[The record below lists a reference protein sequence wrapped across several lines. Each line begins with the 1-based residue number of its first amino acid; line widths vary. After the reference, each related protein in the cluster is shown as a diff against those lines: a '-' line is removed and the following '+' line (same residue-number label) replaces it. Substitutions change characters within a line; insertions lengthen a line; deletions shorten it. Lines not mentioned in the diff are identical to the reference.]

1 MIIYSL
7 WFYEVEAHR
16 LADFVAAFRE
26 GGILYERLR
35 RLPGHIHTDLLSG
48 TENPSGCCRLL
59 SISFFTSF
67 EALLRAEHS
76 AQVQVLAHWLRE
88 RTKQC
93 LFLGTFSHFPKPEA
107 GTPSVK
113 TLDPQSTEI
122 TPMEAHR

>member
-7 WFYEVEAHR
+7 WFYEVEASH
-16 LADFVAAFRE
+16 LANFVTAFRE

-35 RLPGHIHTDLLSG
+35 RIPGHIHTDLLNG
-48 TENPSGCCRLL
+48 TENLPGSCRLL

-67 EALLRAEHS
+67 EALLRAESS
-76 AQVQVLAHWLRE
+76 AHMRAHAHWLRE

-93 LFLGTFSHFPKPEA
+93 IYLGTFSHFPRPEA
-107 GTPSVK
+107 GIPSAK
-113 TLDPQSTEI
+113 TLDQQRTEI